1 MTTAKIVGIFKS
13 RHTAQATIHTL
24 FEHQYPREHISLL
37 TPNMPAQ
44 APTVP
49 HITAPTEHSQLHSTV
64 AVVVETPEKIVPR
77 TIELLQQHGAV
88 EIKTFKPQQQGTEQ
102 VDADA
107 ATRPEQAWEQSSKA
121 GTVAGTA
128 AGAAAGAAIGALGGP
143 PGAAV
148 GGLLGAAIGAGTGA
162 ASDAIG
168 KQAEAAPQ
176 PTTEAEE
183 AAAAQATLRTA
194 VSKAFGMAQM
204 AGATLTGTPINPAT
218 SATIDQHTGRAMTDT
233 EEPEES

>member
-1 MTTAKIVGIFKS
+1 MVVWVNSFVDGSQRNQIERISPHRNAPSARLLRPGNDLAMNGVRNFHTAEKQVRVMTTAKIVGIFNS
-13 RHTAQATIHTL
+13 RNSAQAAIHAL

-37 TPNMPAQ
+37 TPNMPAK

-49 HITAPTEHSQLHSTV
+49 HTTAPTKRSQLHSTV

-77 TIELLQQHGAV
+77 TVELLQQHGAV
-88 EIKTFKPQQQGTEQ
+88 EIETFKPRQQGVEQ

-128 AGAAAGAAIGALGGP
+128 AGAATGAAIGAIGGP

-148 GGLLGAAIGAGTGA
+148 GGLVGAAIGAGTGA
-162 ASDAIG
+162 AGDAIG
-168 KQAEAAPQ
+168 NQAETAPQ
-176 PTTEAEE
+176 PTT
-183 AAAAQATLRTA
+183 
-194 VSKAFGMAQM
+194 
-204 AGATLTGTPINPAT
+204 
-218 SATIDQHTGRAMTDT
+218 
-233 EEPEES
+233 